1 MPRTHGQEQSKSTS
15 GARAVRE
22 ALGEAVCVWSVK
34 MSLLDR
40 EMEKATQ
47 KRDKSE
53 QVHQI
58 HQVYVLGNTTG
69 SQLAGTEKV
78 GVEEVD
84 KM

>member
-1 MPRTHGQEQSKSTS
+1 
-15 GARAVRE
+15 
-22 ALGEAVCVWSVK
+22 
-34 MSLLDR
+34 
-40 EMEKATQ
+40 MEKATQ